1 VNWKLEQRRRSI
13 FVRNLS
19 ADTTE
24 ADLRSFFAPYGLVTG
39 VILKRDRI
47 TDASWGH
54 GYVEMETALN
64 AKQAIKSGNG
74 QILNDRQITVMRVRH
89 S

>member
-1 VNWKLEQRRRSI
+1 MNWKLEQRRRSI

-24 ADLRSFFAPYGLVTG
+24 ADLRSLFSPYGFVTG

-54 GYVEMETALN
+54 GYVEMETALI
-64 AKQAIKSGNG
+64 AKEAIKHADG
-74 QILNDRQITVMRVRH
+74 QILNGCQIKAMRVRR
-89 S
+89 